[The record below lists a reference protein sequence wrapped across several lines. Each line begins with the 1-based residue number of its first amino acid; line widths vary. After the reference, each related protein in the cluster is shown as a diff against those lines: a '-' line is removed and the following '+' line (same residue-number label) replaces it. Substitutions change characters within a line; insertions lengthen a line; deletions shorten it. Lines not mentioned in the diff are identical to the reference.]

1 MGSSCHG
8 FVQVVGEKALP
19 RKQGTALPN
28 MSIEST
34 SAEAKTA
41 IGANIDATNPGVLMG
56 ETTPTGTQ
64 SVRVITRR
72 RIIFAILSVSTM
84 LGMAIWLTDIL
95 AHDGFGFLDALLL
108 ASFLTYVPW
117 IAIGLWNSIIGF
129 FFMNLVKNPLPKITP
144 VVLKAND
151 KDPIFVRSAIT
162 MTVRNEDPARAY
174 ARLRVIKKSL
184 DKTGQTDHFD
194 FFVLS
199 DTNRDDVAKLEEA
212 AAEEWNKEFP
222 GVSKLYYRRRESNVG
237 YKAGNIADFCERWG
251 KNYELMIPLDADS
264 IMTGET
270 IVRMVRIHQANPRLG
285 ILQSLIVGMP
295 SSSFFARVYQ
305 FGMRGGL
312 RAYISGYAWW
322 HADCGLFWGHNTT
335 IRIQPFHDYCKLP
348 LLPGKPPFGG
358 HILSHD
364 HIEAMMMRRAGFEV
378 RVIPEEAGS
387 FEETPPTLLDFE
399 ARDVR
404 WANGNLQY
412 TKLLDMPGLLPV
424 SWVQLLMAIQMFVGQ
439 GAVVLFAILAAL
451 AIAIAPASSAATF
464 PVWSAFGFYALFIF
478 MFIAPRIFGVLD
490 ALWNSAARYG
500 GVTRLFLSGVTDMFF
515 TFVHAPLQVFAA
527 SYFMVAA
534 LFGRKTKWDGQQRDG
549 YRVPWKAAAKTFMP
563 HTILGVGLL
572 AFVAL
577 VSLKSA
583 IWFVPFVFG
592 LIVVIPFAVYTS
604 DTRLGAWAERIK
616 LCPMPEEFEM
626 PEEIRAVQATA

>member
-1 MGSSCHG
+1 
-8 FVQVVGEKALP
+8 
-19 RKQGTALPN
+19 
-28 MSIEST
+28 MSIETT

-41 IGANIDATNPGVLMG
+41 IGVATNVTSTLTD

-64 SVRVITRR
+64 SVKAIWRR
-72 RIIFAILSVSTM
+72 RIIFGVLATATM
-84 LGMAIWLTDIL
+84 LGMAAWLIHIL
-95 AHDGFGFLDALLL
+95 AHDGFGILDALLV
-108 ASFLTYVPW
+108 ACFLTYVPW
-117 IAIGLWNSIIGF
+117 IAIGFWNSFIGF
-129 FFMNLVKNPLPKITP
+129 FFMNLVKNPVPKITP
-144 VVLKAND
+144 VVLKAHDN
-151 KDPIFVRSAIT
+151 DPINVRSAIT

-199 DTNRDDVAKLEEA
+199 DTNRDDVAALEA
-212 AAEEWNKEFP
+212 AAAEAWNKEFP
-222 GVSKLYYRRRESNVG
+222 GVSELYYRRRESNVG
-237 YKAGNIADFCERWG
+237 YKAGNIRDFCERWG

-305 FGMRGGL
+305 FGMRHGL

-335 IRIQPFHDYCKLP
+335 IRIQPFYDYCKLP

-378 RVIPEEAGS
+378 RVIPEEVGS

-412 TKLLDMPGLLPV
+412 TKLLDMPGLQPV
-424 SWVQLLMAIQMFVGQ
+424 SWVQLLMAIQMFIGQ

-451 AIAIAPASSAATF
+451 ALALAPASSGATF

-478 MFIAPRIFGVLD
+478 LFIAPRIFGILD
-490 ALWNSAARYG
+490 ALWRSAARYG
-500 GVTRLFLSGVTDMFF
+500 GVARLFLGGAMDMAF
-515 TFVHAPLQVFAA
+515 TFVHAPLQMFAA

-549 YRVPWKAAAKTFMP
+549 YRVPWKAAAKTFLP
-563 HTILGVGLL
+563 HTLLGAGLL
-572 AFVAL
+572 LFVL
-577 VSLKSA
+577 IVSPASA

-604 DTRLGAWAERIK
+604 DTRLGAWAERNK
-616 LCPMPEEFEM
+616 FCAMPEEFDM
-626 PEEIRAVQATA
+626 PEEIRAVQATAS

>member
-1 MGSSCHG
+1 
-8 FVQVVGEKALP
+8 
-19 RKQGTALPN
+19 
-28 MSIEST
+28 MSIETT

-41 IGANIDATNPGVLMG
+41 AGVAISAANPGAG

-64 SVRVITRR
+64 SVQVIARR
-72 RIIFAILSVSTM
+72 RIIFAFLSVSLM
-84 LGMAIWLTDIL
+84 LGMGVWLTHIL
-95 AHDGFGFLDALLL
+95 SHDGFGILDLLLL
-108 ASFLTYVPW
+108 ACFLIYVPW
-117 IAIGLWNSIIGF
+117 IAIGFWNSAIGF
-129 FFMNLVKNPLPKITP
+129 FFMNLVKNPLPRITP

-151 KDPIFVRSAIT
+151 NDPVFVRSAIT
-162 MTVRNEDPARAY
+162 MTVRNEDPARAF

-184 DKTGQTDHFD
+184 DKTGQADKFD

-212 AAEEWNKEFP
+212 AAEAWAKEFP

-237 YKAGNIADFCERWG
+237 YKAGNIRDFCERWG

-305 FGMRGGL
+305 FGMRHGL

-335 IRIQPFHDYCKLP
+335 IRIQPFYEYCKLP

-364 HIEAMMMRRAGFEV
+364 HIEAMMMRRAGYEV
-378 RVIPEEAGS
+378 RVIPEEVGS

-412 TKLLDMPGLLPV
+412 TKLLNMPGLLPV

-439 GAVVLFAILAAL
+439 GAVVLFAVLAAL
-451 AIAIAPASSAATF
+451 AIALAPAASGESF
-464 PVWSAFGFYALFIF
+464 PMWSAFGFYALFIF
-478 MFIAPRIFGVLD
+478 LFIAPRIFGIFD
-490 ALWNSAARYG
+490 ALWRSAARYG
-500 GVTRLFLSGVTDMFF
+500 GVPRLFLGGAIDMAF
-515 TFVHAPLQVFAA
+515 TFVHAPLQMFAA

-572 AFVAL
+572 LFVL
-577 VSLKSA
+577 LISPKSA

-604 DTRLGAWAERIK
+604 DTRLGAWAERNK
-616 LCPMPEEFEM
+616 FCAMPEEFNM
-626 PEEIRAVQATA
+626 PEEIRAVQATAA

>member
-1 MGSSCHG
+1 
-8 FVQVVGEKALP
+8 
-19 RKQGTALPN
+19 
-28 MSIEST
+28 MSIETT

-41 IGANIDATNPGVLMG
+41 AGVAISAANPGTG

-64 SVRVITRR
+64 SVQLITRR
-72 RIIFAILSVSTM
+72 RIIFAFLSASLM
-84 LGMAIWLTDIL
+84 LGMAVWLIQIL
-95 AHDGFGFLDALLL
+95 AHDGFGILDFLLL
-108 ASFLTYVPW
+108 ACFLTYVPW
-117 IAIGLWNSIIGF
+117 IAIGFWNSAIGF
-129 FFMNLVKNPLPKITP
+129 FFMNLVKNPVPKITP

-151 KDPIFVRSAIT
+151 GDPVFVRSAIT
-162 MTVRNEDPARAY
+162 MTVRNEDPARAF

-184 DKTGQTDHFD
+184 DKTGQADKFD

-199 DTNRDDVAKLEEA
+199 DTNRDDVAKLEQA
-212 AAEEWNKEFP
+212 AADAWAKEFP
-222 GVSKLYYRRRESNVG
+222 GVSKLYYRRRDSNVG
-237 YKAGNIADFCERWG
+237 YKAGNIRDFCERWG
-251 KNYELMIPLDADS
+251 KNYELMVPLDADS

-305 FGMRGGL
+305 FGMRHGL

-335 IRIQPFHDYCKLP
+335 IRIQPFYEYCKLP

-412 TKLLDMPGLLPV
+412 LKLLNMPGLQPV
-424 SWVQLLMAIQMFVGQ
+424 SWIQLLMAIQMFIGQ

-451 AIAIAPASSAATF
+451 ALAIAPASSAETF
-464 PVWSAFGFYALFIF
+464 PVWSALGFYALFIF
-478 MFIAPRIFGVLD
+478 LFIAPRIFGVFD
-490 ALWNSAARYG
+490 ALWRSAARYG
-500 GVTRLFLSGVTDMFF
+500 GVARLFLGGAIDMAF
-515 TFVHAPLQVFAA
+515 TFVHAPLQMFAA

-563 HTILGVGLL
+563 HTILGLGLL
-572 AFVAL
+572 LFVLL
-577 VSLKSA
+577 VSPQSA

-604 DTRLGAWAERIK
+604 DTRLGAWAERNRF
-616 LCPMPEEFEM
+616 CAMPEEFDM
-626 PEEIRAVQATA
+626 PEEIRAVQAAAA

>member
-1 MGSSCHG
+1 
-8 FVQVVGEKALP
+8 
-19 RKQGTALPN
+19 
-28 MSIEST
+28 MSIETT

-41 IGANIDATNPGVLMG
+41 SGVAINAANTGIG

-72 RIIFAILSVSTM
+72 RIIFAILAVATM
-84 LGMAIWLTDIL
+84 LGTAAWLIHIL
-95 AHDGFGFLDALLL
+95 AHDGFGLLDLLL
-108 ASFLTYVPW
+108 LTCFLTYVPW
-117 IAIGLWNSIIGF
+117 IAIGFWNSAIGF
-129 FFMNLVKNPLPKITP
+129 LYMNFVKNPVPGITP
-144 VVLKAND
+144 VVLKAHDND
-151 KDPIFVRSAIT
+151 AIFVRSAIT
-162 MTVRNEDPARAY
+162 MTVRNEDPARAF

-184 DKTGQTDHFD
+184 DKTGQADQFD
-194 FFVLS
+194 FFILS
-199 DTNRDDVAKLEEA
+199 DTNRDEVAKLEEA
-212 AAEEWNKEFP
+212 AAETWAKEFP
-222 GVSKLYYRRRESNVG
+222 GVSKLVYRRRESNEG
-237 YKAGNIADFCERWG
+237 YKAGNIRDFCERWG

-270 IVRMVRIHQANPRLG
+270 IVKMVRIHQANPRLG

-305 FGMRGGL
+305 FGMRHGL

-335 IRIQPFHDYCKLP
+335 IRIQPFYDYCKLP

-378 RVIPEEAGS
+378 RVIPEEVGS
-387 FEETPPTLLDFE
+387 YEETPPTLLDFE

-412 TKLLDMPGLLPV
+412 TKLLNMPGLQPV

-451 AIAIAPASSAATF
+451 AIALAPASSSVTF
-464 PVWSAFGFYALFIF
+464 PIWSAFGFYALFIL

-500 GVTRLFLSGVTDMFF
+500 GAARIIIAGAIDMIF
-515 TFVHAPLQVFAA
+515 TFVHAPLQMFAA

-549 YRVPWKAAAKTFMP
+549 YRVPWKAAARTFLP
-563 HTILGVGLL
+563 HTLLGTGLL
-572 AFVAL
+572 LFVFL
-577 VSLKSA
+577 VSAKSA

-604 DTRLGAWAERIK
+604 DTRLGAWAERNK
-616 LCPMPEEFEM
+616 LCAMPEEFDM
-626 PEEIRAVQATA
+626 PEEIRAVQATAA

>member
-1 MGSSCHG
+1 
-8 FVQVVGEKALP
+8 
-19 RKQGTALPN
+19 
-28 MSIEST
+28 MSIETT
-34 SAEAKTA
+34 SA
-41 IGANIDATNPGVLMG
+41 DATKTGVGITLDAANAPSG

-64 SVRVITRR
+64 SVRLVARR
-72 RIIFAILSVSTM
+72 RLIFAALAISTM
-84 LGMAIWLTDIL
+84 LGMAVWLVHIL
-95 AHDGFGFLDALLL
+95 SHDGFGVLDFLLL
-108 ASFLTYVPW
+108 ACFLTYVPW
-117 IAIGLWNSIIGF
+117 IAVGFWNSAIGF
-129 FFMNLVKNPLPKITP
+129 FFMNLVKSPVSKITP
-144 VVLKAND
+144 VVLRAND
-151 KDPIFVRSAIT
+151 KDPVFVRSAIT
-162 MTVRNEDPARAY
+162 MTVRNEDPARAF

-184 DKTGQTDHFD
+184 DKTGQADQFD

-199 DTNRDDVAKLEEA
+199 DTNRDDVANLEEA
-212 AAEEWNKEFP
+212 AADAWAAEFP

-237 YKAGNIADFCERWG
+237 YKAGNIRDFCERWG

-295 SSSFFARVYQ
+295 SKSFFARVYQ
-305 FGMRGGL
+305 FGMRHGL

-335 IRIQPFHDYCKLP
+335 IRIQPFFDYCKLP

-378 RVIPEEAGS
+378 RVIPEEVGS

-412 TKLLDMPGLLPV
+412 VKLLDMPGLQPV
-424 SWVQLLMAIQMFVGQ
+424 SWVQLLLAIQMFIGQ

-451 AIAIAPASSAATF
+451 AIALAPASSAATF
-464 PVWSAFGFYALFIF
+464 PVWSAFGFYALFILL
-478 MFIAPRIFGVLD
+478 FIAPRIFGILD
-490 ALWNSAARYG
+490 ALWNNAARYG
-500 GVTRLFLSGVTDMFF
+500 GAARLFLGGAIDMAF
-515 TFVHAPLQVFAA
+515 TFVHAPLQMFAA
-527 SYFMVAA
+527 SYFMIAA

-563 HTILGVGLL
+563 HTLLGVGLL
-572 AFVAL
+572 LFVVLFSPA
-577 VSLKSA
+577 SA

-592 LIVVIPFAVYTS
+592 LIVVVPFAVFTS
-604 DTRLGAWAERIK
+604 DTRLGAWADQNK
-616 LCPMPEEFEM
+616 FCAMPEEFDM

>member
-1 MGSSCHG
+1 
-8 FVQVVGEKALP
+8 
-19 RKQGTALPN
+19 
-28 MSIEST
+28 MSIETT

-41 IGANIDATNPGVLMG
+41 AGVAISAANPGAG

-64 SVRVITRR
+64 SVQLITRR
-72 RIIFAILSVSTM
+72 RIVFAFLSVSLM
-84 LGMAIWLTDIL
+84 LGMAVWLTQIL
-95 AHDGFGFLDALLL
+95 AHDGFGILDFLLL
-108 ASFLTYVPW
+108 ACFLTYVPW
-117 IAIGLWNSIIGF
+117 IAIGFWNSAIGF
-129 FFMNLVKNPLPKITP
+129 FFMNLVKNPVPKITP

-151 KDPIFVRSAIT
+151 SDPVFVRSAIT
-162 MTVRNEDPARAY
+162 MTVRNEDPARAF

-184 DKTGQTDHFD
+184 DKTGQADKFD

-199 DTNRDDVAKLEEA
+199 DTNRDDVAKLEQA
-212 AAEEWNKEFP
+212 AADAWAKEFP
-222 GVSKLYYRRRESNVG
+222 GVSKLYYRRRDSNVG
-237 YKAGNIADFCERWG
+237 YKAGNIRDFCERWG
-251 KNYELMIPLDADS
+251 KNYELMVPLDADS

-305 FGMRGGL
+305 FGMRHGL

-335 IRIQPFHDYCKLP
+335 IRIQPFYDYCKLP

-412 TKLLDMPGLLPV
+412 LKLLDMPGLQPV
-424 SWVQLLMAIQMFVGQ
+424 SWIQLLMAIQMFIGQ

-451 AIAIAPASSAATF
+451 ALAIAPASSAETF
-464 PVWSAFGFYALFIF
+464 PVWSALGFYALFIF
-478 MFIAPRIFGVLD
+478 LFIAPRIFGVFD
-490 ALWNSAARYG
+490 ALWRSAARYG
-500 GVTRLFLSGVTDMFF
+500 GVARLFLGGAIDMAF
-515 TFVHAPLQVFAA
+515 TFVHAPLQMFAA

-563 HTILGVGLL
+563 HTILGAGLL
-572 AFVAL
+572 LFVLL
-577 VSLKSA
+577 VSPKSA

-604 DTRLGAWAERIK
+604 DTRLGAWAERNK
-616 LCPMPEEFEM
+616 FCAMPEEFDM
-626 PEEIRAVQATA
+626 PEEIRAVQATAA

>member
-1 MGSSCHG
+1 
-8 FVQVVGEKALP
+8 
-19 RKQGTALPN
+19 

-41 IGANIDATNPGVLMG
+41 IDVATNVTSIQTD

-64 SVRVITRR
+64 SVKAIWRR
-72 RIIFAILSVSTM
+72 RVVFGVLATATI
-84 LGMAIWLTDIL
+84 LGMTAWLIHIL
-95 AHDGFGFLDALLL
+95 AHDGFGFLDALLVVC
-108 ASFLTYVPW
+108 FLTYVPW
-117 IAIGLWNSIIGF
+117 IAIGFWNSFIGF
-129 FFMNLVKNPLPKITP
+129 FFMNLVKNPVEKITP
-144 VVLKAND
+144 VVLKAHAN
-151 KDPIFVRSAIT
+151 DPITVRSAIT

-174 ARLRVIKKSL
+174 ARLRVIRKSL

-199 DTNRDDVAKLEEA
+199 DTNRDDVAALEA
-212 AAEEWNKEFP
+212 AAAEAWNKEFP
-222 GVSKLYYRRRESNVG
+222 GTSKLYYRRRESNVG
-237 YKAGNIADFCERWG
+237 YKAGNIRDFCERWG

-270 IVRMVRIHQANPRLG
+270 IVKMVRIHQANPRLG

-305 FGMRGGL
+305 FGMRHGL

-335 IRIQPFHDYCKLP
+335 IRIQPFFDYCKLP

-378 RVIPEEAGS
+378 RVIPEEMGS
-387 FEETPPTLLDFE
+387 YEETPPTLLDFE

-412 TKLLDMPGLLPV
+412 TKLLDMPGLQPV
-424 SWVQLLMAIQMFVGQ
+424 SWVQLLMAIQMFIGQ
-439 GAVVLFAILAAL
+439 GAVVLFAIVAAL
-451 AIAIAPASSAATF
+451 AVALSPASSGATF

-478 MFIAPRIFGVLD
+478 LFIAPRIFGVLD

-500 GVTRLFLSGVTDMFF
+500 GAVRLLLAGAIDMVF
-515 TFVHAPLQVFAA
+515 TFVHAPLQMFAA

-549 YRVPWKAAAKTFMP
+549 YRVPWKAAAKTFLP
-563 HTILGVGLL
+563 HTLLGVGMLL
-572 AFVAL
+572 FVLL
-577 VSLKSA
+577 VSAKSA

-604 DTRLGAWAERIK
+604 DTRLGAWAEKNK
-616 LCPMPEEFEM
+616 LCAMPEEFDM
-626 PEEIRAVQATA
+626 PEEIRAVQATAA